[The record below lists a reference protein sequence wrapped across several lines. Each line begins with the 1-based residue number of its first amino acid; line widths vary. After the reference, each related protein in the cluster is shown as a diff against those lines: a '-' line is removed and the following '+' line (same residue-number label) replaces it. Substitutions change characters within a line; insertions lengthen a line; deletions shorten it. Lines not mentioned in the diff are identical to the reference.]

1 MAYLDTSHVFSQRN
15 AFSVEMPEDFA
26 STLSETDSFQP
37 VEWAVISLARHDGLA
52 TLHEPRRSKLGRLL
66 FGQPRTYSLAG
77 ERLEALRSL
86 AVEAWH
92 QPLAISLSAL
102 GGFIAAG
109 FTNAQLALLLQTTGA
124 LRAMSGKNGAGQNTL
139 ANAAARISA

>member
-1 MAYLDTSHVFSQRN
+1 MAYLDTSQAFSQRN

-26 STLSETDSFQP
+26 ATLTETDSFQP
-37 VEWAVISLARHDGLA
+37 VEWAVISLARQDSLA
-52 TLHEPRRSKLGRLL
+52 TLHQTRRSKLGRLL
-66 FGQPRTYSLAG
+66 FGQPRTYSLTD
-77 ERLEALRSL
+77 ERLEALRWL

-92 QPLAISLSAL
+92 QPLAISLPAI

-124 LRAMSGKNGAGQNTL
+124 LRAMAGQN
-139 ANAAARISA
+139 AMAKPAARIAA